1 MLRSSYCGELSIRD
15 EGRRVEL
22 CGWVHRRRDLGGL
35 VFIDLRDRSGLIQL
49 IFSPQHREAHELA
62 GELDREDVIHIK
74 GVVKRRGPENINP
87 NLPTGEIEVEVEELE
102 ILNKSRPLPF
112 QIQDQVEA
120 HEETRLE
127 FRYLDLRRPPMQR
140 NLLLRHKVILEIRN
154 FLDREGFIEV
164 ETPMLTKS
172 TPEGARDYL
181 VPSRTF
187 PGRFFALPQSPQLF
201 KQILMVAGLDRYFQ
215 IARCFRDEDLRA
227 DRQPEFTQLDL
238 EMSFISQ
245 EDLMELVERLM
256 EHVFARVLG
265 VELERPFPRLRYE
278 EALARF
284 GTDKPDLRFGLELRE
299 LTDLVQATEFRIF
312 SQTIAAGGA
321 VVGLNLPG
329 GARYSRRELDQL
341 EELARG
347 LGAKGL
353 LWVKFRE
360 DELEGP
366 LAKFLPGETAAALRE
381 RLEASPGDLALLV
394 ADEPATA
401 REALGGLR
409 VELARRE
416 GLIPEAKADS
426 EWRFLWIVDP
436 PLLEWSEEEGRLV
449 SVHHPFTM
457 PQEEDLELLDHQPEA
472 VRAQAYDLVLN
483 GVEVAGGSIRIHR
496 RDLQSRI
503 FRVLGISEE
512 EAEEKFGFFLR
523 ALEYGAPP
531 HGGSLSGS
539 TAW

>member
-1 MLRSSYCGELSIRD
+1 
-15 EGRRVEL
+15 
-22 CGWVHRRRDLGGL
+22 
-35 VFIDLRDRSGLIQL
+35 
-49 IFSPQHREAHELA
+49 
-62 GELDREDVIHIK
+62 
-74 GVVKRRGPENINP
+74 
-87 NLPTGEIEVEVEELE
+87 
-102 ILNKSRPLPF
+102 
-112 QIQDQVEA
+112 
-120 HEETRLE
+120 
-127 FRYLDLRRPPMQR
+127 
-140 NLLLRHKVILEIRN
+140 
-154 FLDREGFIEV
+154 
-164 ETPMLTKS
+164 
-172 TPEGARDYL
+172 
-181 VPSRTF
+181 
-187 PGRFFALPQSPQLF
+187 
-201 KQILMVAGLDRYFQ
+201 
-215 IARCFRDEDLRA
+215 
-227 DRQPEFTQLDL
+227 
-238 EMSFISQ
+238 
-245 EDLMELVERLM
+245 M

-360 DELEGP
+360 DGLEGP

-457 PQEEDLELLDHQPEA
+457 PREEDLELLDHQPEA